1 MLSLKKLVNNE
12 SLFVKFPVVIFSLTE
27 MQKWNTETK
36 EYHSVWSMFK
46 SKLFLYTN
54 SQDYL

>member
-12 SLFVKFPVVIFSLTE
+12 SLFVKFPVVIFLLTE

-36 EYHSVWSMFK
+36 EYHSI
-46 SKLFLYTN
+46 
-54 SQDYL
+54 